1 MADTPHLLTDVK
13 FSERRKGYDPE
24 EVDNFLERVSTAVAQ
39 LQDKLREA
47 TARAE
52 DADAKIADAEKARTT
67 AEAQVEKL
75 KADLAQ
81 APSGGGQ
88 ADVDSASKVLL
99 LAQKTADAAIEEANA
114 TAAKT
119 VADAKAK
126 ALTVVAEAEQDAER
140 VRTDARRQA
149 DQLVQERS
157 TAVLE
162 EVRGLE
168 DVRDQLNRDVEAL
181 NRHLDYQRNAVR
193 SGIESLQR
201 VIDDPSALR
210 AAPAPAQS
218 GASLADVRPVPSTP
232 RWTPDEPEQ
241 SDTPSSDAPADRDE
255 APTDHTP
262 VDRAP
267 SNGSAE
273 PDAEADADAKVNG
286 SGPDRKPLL
295 APPVDPNDDFP
306 AVKVPTIL
314 EAPEH
319 DDSRVTSR
327 SSGEFDLTTDRL
339 FSPPADEVEPGPP
352 TALFSPFPEK
362 SGDDESPLGRPDPAD
377 DEAMRAFFE
386 ADFDE
391 EKAGGRR
398 FGRKG

>member
-47 TARAE
+47 TTRAE
-52 DADAKIADAEKARTT
+52 EADTKIADAEKSRTV

-81 APSGGGQ
+81 APVGGGH

-181 NRHLDYQRNAVR
+181 NRHLDEQRAAVR
-193 SGIESLQR
+193 GGIESLQR

-210 AAPAPAQS
+210 SAPTPGLS

-232 RWTPDEPEQ
+232 RWSPDDSESTDSSSADEPADH
-241 SDTPSSDAPADRDE
+241 SDT
-255 APTDHTP
+255 PTDHTP
-262 VDRAP
+262 VDHAP
-267 SNGSAE
+267 STD
-273 PDAEADADAKVNG
+273 DAESEG
-286 SGPDRKPLL
+286 SDEHRKPLL
-295 APPVDPNDDFP
+295 APPVDPNEDFP
-306 AVKVPTIL
+306 DVKVPTIL

-319 DDSRVTSR
+319 DDSRVTAR
-327 SSGEFDLTTDRL
+327 SSGEFDLTTERL
-339 FSPPADEVEPGPP
+339 FSPPADDADAGPP

-362 SGDDESPLGRPDPAD
+362 SGEDEPPLGRPDPAD

-398 FGRKG
+398 FGRRG